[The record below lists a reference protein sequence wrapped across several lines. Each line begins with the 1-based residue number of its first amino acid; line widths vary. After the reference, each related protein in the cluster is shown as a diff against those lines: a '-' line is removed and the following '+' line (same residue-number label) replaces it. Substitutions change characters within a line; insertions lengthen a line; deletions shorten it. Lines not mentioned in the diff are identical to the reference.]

1 MKKNNIQIPEE
12 IREKQ
17 LEIHKE
23 DKKSLPKLLLFML
36 CAAIIGFPVG
46 LGMGY
51 LSEYGSEWL
60 IEVLQQF

>member
-1 MKKNNIQIPEE
+1 MKKNNTQVPEE

-51 LSEYGSEWL
+51 LS
-60 IEVLQQF
+60 